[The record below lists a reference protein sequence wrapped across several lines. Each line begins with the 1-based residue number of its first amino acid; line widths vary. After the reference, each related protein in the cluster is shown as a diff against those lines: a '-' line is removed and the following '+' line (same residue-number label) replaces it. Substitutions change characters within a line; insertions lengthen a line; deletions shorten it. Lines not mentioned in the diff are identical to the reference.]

1 MGRMVKDE
9 QDGGVQD
16 MMVEERIGWYKERIV
31 HNDGGGQ
38 KGEER

>member
-1 MGRMVKDE
+1 MDRMMKDG
-9 QDGGVQD
+9 QYGGVQD
-16 MMVEERIGWYKERIV
+16 MIVEEMIGWCKERIV